1 MTTRITGA
9 MSQRHLLTNLSANT
23 RRLNDAFD
31 QLSSG
36 KALNRPSDDPYG
48 VTRAMGLRSELAQTA
63 QQQRNVENA
72 QGWNTA
78 SDSALSS
85 ISDLLR
91 RARTLLIG
99 AGNDVGGQQSR
110 DAAAAELD
118 QIIESVKAA
127 ANATYAGTYVFGG
140 AQTDAPPYDTAGG
153 DAFAGDGGSIIRT
166 IGPGVDVRVNVDLGG
181 QVLGGGA
188 GDGKVLAVLR
198 DIADHMRSGA
208 PADRDALRSTDIAAL
223 DAGIDALGALRA
235 EVGATGNRLEAA
247 AVRLAQVEENAT
259 KQRSLIEDADYAEA
273 IMRYSTEQS
282 VYQAALKSGA
292 QILQTSLL
300 DFLR

>member
-9 MSQRHLLTNLSANT
+9 MSQRHLLTNLAGNT

-36 KALNRPSDDPYG
+36 KAINRPSDDPYG
-48 VTRAMGLRSELAQTA
+48 VTRAIGLRSELSQVA

-85 ISDLLR
+85 VSDLLR

-118 QIIESVKAA
+118 QLIESVKSA
-127 ANATYAGTYVFGG
+127 ANTTYAGTHVFAGSNTG
-140 AQTDAPPYDTAGG
+140 TPPYATGSDAYTGDAGG
-153 DAFAGDGGSIIRT
+153 IVRT
-166 IGPGVDVRVNVDLGG
+166 IGPGVDVQVNVDLGG
-181 QVLGGGA
+181 QVLGSGGA
-188 GDGKVLAVLR
+188 DGKVLATLR
-198 DIADHMRSGA
+198 DIAAHMRSGTT
-208 PADRDALRSTDIAAL
+208 ADREALRSTDIQAL

-235 EVGATGNRLEAA
+235 QVGATGNRLEGASE
-247 AVRLAQVEENAT
+247 RLAQVEENAT
-259 KQRSLIEDADYAEA
+259 KQRSLIEDADYASA
-273 IMRYSTEQS
+273 IMQYSTEQS

-292 QILQTSLL
+292 QILQTSLV